1 MKKRFFILF
10 LTLSFFSFVMYSQT
24 IEDMNKIVIGVKFQ
38 EGVTRETL
46 LLKNVLEDKL
56 VSFAT
61 QSGCSS
67 FDNSVFFVSPNIV
80 IHSVEMAETG
90 MKNVFV
96 VRGELYLT
104 IQDNNSGTVFSSRSF
119 PFKGS
124 ATQQEKALNN
134 AVLNISFNQVESLF
148 TEAKEKILFYYL
160 NRKDVIF
167 ARAKA
172 YATEGDYDGAI
183 ACLMMIPEDLPN
195 LYEQA
200 LEEAQYIY
208 ELRNEADRQQL
219 AMQQKSHNDSIL
231 TFANSMLAMH
241 QPEEALGV
249 LSNYYPGNPEQDG
262 IYKNFVSRAENQ
274 IMAAERETKRIEERN
289 YQDERRREDRAF
301 REQSR
306 QYAHLREMDR
316 QSMAL
321 RRQTVLATERLT
333 HHNLKVNEQKVKA
346 LKQIACEYIRNN
358 PNRVDYIRVRF

>member
-1 MKKRFFILF
+1 
-10 LTLSFFSFVMYSQT
+10 
-24 IEDMNKIVIGVKFQ
+24 
-38 EGVTRETL
+38 
-46 LLKNVLEDKL
+46 
-56 VSFAT
+56 
-61 QSGCSS
+61 
-67 FDNSVFFVSPNIV
+67 
-80 IHSVEMAETG
+80 
-90 MKNVFV
+90 
-96 VRGELYLT
+96 
-104 IQDNNSGTVFSSRSF
+104 
-119 PFKGS
+119 
-124 ATQQEKALNN
+124 
-134 AVLNISFNQVESLF
+134 
-148 TEAKEKILFYYL
+148 
-160 NRKDVIF
+160 
-167 ARAKA
+167 
-172 YATEGDYDGAI
+172 
-183 ACLMMIPEDLPN
+183 
-195 LYEQA
+195 
-200 LEEAQYIY
+200 
-208 ELRNEADRQQL
+208 
-219 AMQQKSHNDSIL
+219 
-231 TFANSMLAMH
+231 MLAMH